1 MKVVR
6 IKAKGLRLA
15 AGFGCS
21 VGCDFEHEKLF
32 QSIGSPTQFSARLSD
47 AVRELVT

>member
-32 QSIGSPTQFSARLSD
+32 QSIG
-47 AVRELVT
+47 AVRHNSLPDSRMRFVNS